1 MHLEGAVGDLH
12 DLGAAHGAHR
22 RDHLTAVLDARA
34 FDRDLAQ
41 GALAPRLDRVDRD
54 NRPAGARHRGGHLAE
69 HAAGPVRQ
77 RDPQGEGELCGR
89 SGQDVD
95 DTGVQRAPFAAVHRT
110 DARCAFADEREPSAR
125 ATRVAAVSSDTPPEL
140 FLIDGNSLV
149 YRAFFALPESIS
161 TSKGQPTNAI
171 FGFASMLV
179 KIISEYGAR
188 PTLVVWDAGMSGRE
202 EVYEEYKAGRR
213 ERPDLLSEQW
223 PHMQPLVEAFGYRNM
238 KVPGYEADDV
248 IATLA
253 RRARD
258 EGLEV
263 MVVTGDRDLF
273 QLVEPGVRVMATGRG
288 ITDTKIYDQ
297 EAVLDRYGIPPELI
311 PDFVGLKGDTSDNI
325 PGVPGI
331 GEKTASQLLVEWG
344 SLEGVLD
351 NIESISGAKRKQN
364 LTEHAEDARVSKRL
378 ATANR
383 DIELDID
390 LHDLVAGDPDRSRL
404 RETFRE
410 FELRA
415 PLERLEEA
423 LGSDGAAPAERV
435 DELIR
440 VRAREVPVTGLS
452 RLEGELVAVAALRPG
467 EAAETVVVA
476 AESADPD
483 EAAEETEVVVTSGPA
498 QASLELD
505 TPVRGPLTVAAYAG
519 GDELLVAEA
528 ETLAAFAMAR
538 ADRPVVAHDW
548 KTIATADD
556 PCDAPPL
563 AHDTM
568 VAAYLIDP
576 ARRGYPLAELA
587 AEAGLGAE
595 IDGADGVAERAV
607 LTRVIAERQCARLD
621 EDGLT
626 RLFHEIELPLVDVLV
641 EMERAGV
648 KLDVRGLAEI
658 SERFGAR
665 AAELERRVWD
675 LAGEQFTIGSPQQLA
690 PILFDKLGLSR
701 KRRGKTGFSTDAR
714 VLQAIRHEHEIVPA
728 IEEWREVTK
737 LKSTYL
743 DAFPELIGRDGRLHT
758 TFNQTA
764 TTTGRLS
771 STDPNLQNI
780 PIRTEQGRE
789 IRACFV
795 AEPGCRLISAD
806 YSQVELRLLAHI
818 ADEPVLKDIFRR
830 GEDVHTA
837 TAQAI
842 LGGQTDPGT
851 RSKAKMVNY
860 GIVYG
865 LSAFG
870 LADRLQIPKEEAQEF
885 IDAYLERFPKVKE
898 FIERT
903 IERAG
908 EEGHVTTLFGR
919 IRRVPELRSRQFQ
932 TRSLGERLAVNMVIQ
947 GTAADIIKVAMVRC
961 RDELRAAGLSTRLV
975 LQIHDE
981 LLFEGPEDEVERASE
996 IVCRE
1001 MAGGFEMDPPLE
1013 VDVGAGE
1020 NWLEAK

>member
-1 MHLEGAVGDLH
+1 
-12 DLGAAHGAHR
+12 
-22 RDHLTAVLDARA
+22 
-34 FDRDLAQ
+34 
-41 GALAPRLDRVDRD
+41 
-54 NRPAGARHRGGHLAE
+54 
-69 HAAGPVRQ
+69 
-77 RDPQGEGELCGR
+77 
-89 SGQDVD
+89 
-95 DTGVQRAPFAAVHRT
+95 
-110 DARCAFADEREPSAR
+110 
-125 ATRVAAVSSDTPPEL
+125 VAAETPREL

-149 YRAFFALPESIS
+149 YRAFFALPESIA

-179 KIISEYGAR
+179 KLISEYGLK
-188 PTLVVWDAGMSGRE
+188 PTLVVWDAGMSGRDQI
-202 EVYEEYKAGRR
+202 YEPYKGHRDK
-213 ERPDLLSEQW
+213 RPDLLSEQW
-223 PHMQPLVEAFGYRNM
+223 PYMHPLVDSFGYENV
-238 KVPGYEADDV
+238 KVSGYEADDV

-253 RRARD
+253 GQARAQGID
-258 EGLEV
+258 V

-273 QLVEPGVRVMATGRG
+273 QLIEPGVRIMATGRG
-288 ITDTKIYDQ
+288 ITDTKIYDR
-297 EAVLDRYGIPPELI
+297 EAVVDRYGIPPELV

-331 GEKTASQLLVEWG
+331 GDKTASQLLQEWG
-344 SLEGVLD
+344 DLEGVLA

-364 LTEHAEDARVSKRL
+364 LAEHAEDARISKQL
-378 ATANR
+378 ATAVR
-383 DIELDID
+383 DVDVEVDFAQVIARE
-390 LHDLVAGDPDRSRL
+390 PDRSRL

-423 LGSDGAAPAERV
+423 LGEDDAAPAERV
-435 DELIR
+435 DE
-440 VRAREVPVTGLS
+440 VVEVAAREVPLAEIGSLD
-452 RLEGELVAVAALRPG
+452 GELVAIAALRPG
-467 EAAETVVVA
+467 EE
-476 AESADPD
+476 PD
-483 EAAEETEVVVTSGPA
+483 EAAPAPADELEEELAAEEEAAAEAVEQEVPVAADEQPATAAAPA
-498 QASLELD
+498 QGSFD
-505 TPVRGPLTVAAYAG
+505 FDGGPRGPLTVAAWA
-519 GDELLVAEA
+519 GDEVLVAEA

-538 ADRPVVAHDW
+538 GEHPVVAHDW
-548 KTIATADD
+548 KTIAMADD
-556 PCDAPPL
+556 PSDAPPL

-576 ARRGYPLAELA
+576 ARRGYPLDELA
-587 AEAGLGAE
+587 TEAGLGARVDSNAAHPAE
-595 IDGADGVAERAV
+595 PGAGAQRANGVAERAV
-607 LTRVIAERQCARLD
+607 LTRLLAERQRDRLA

-626 RLFHEIELPLVDVLV
+626 DLFHDIELPLVDVLV

-648 KLDVRGLAEI
+648 KLDVERLRSI
-658 SERFGAR
+658 SQRFNQR
-665 AAELERRVWD
+665 AVELERRVWE
-675 LAGEQFTIGSPQQLA
+675 LAGEEFTIGSPQQLA
-690 PILFDKLGLSR
+690 PILFEKLGLSR
-701 KRRGKTGFSTDAR
+701 KRRGKTGYSTDAR
-714 VLQAIRHEHEIVPA
+714 VLQAIRDEHEIVPA

-743 DAFPELIGRDGRLHT
+743 DAFPELIGADGRLRT

-764 TTTGRLS
+764 ATTGRLS
-771 STDPNLQNI
+771 STNPNLQNI

-795 AEPGCRLISAD
+795 AEPGNRLISAD

-837 TAQAI
+837 TAEAI
-842 LGGQTDPGT
+842 LGGKTDPGT

-870 LADRLQIPKEEAQEF
+870 LADRLQIEKDEAQQF

-898 FIERT
+898 FIDHT
-903 IERAG
+903 IERAR
-908 EEGHVTTLFGR
+908 EEGHVATLFGR

-947 GTAADIIKVAMVRC
+947 GTAADIIKVAMVRA

-981 LLFEGPEDEVERASE
+981 LLFEGPADEVERATE
-996 IVCRE
+996 IVRRE
-1001 MAGGFEMDPPLE
+1001 MANAFEMDPPLE
-1013 VDVGAGE
+1013 VDVGVGE